1 MLLVCANVIKPL
13 GKGYLD
19 FVSDFNSF
27 LGTIEVDGIKESK
40 FLDINKGVEN
50 LYQSP

>member
-1 MLLVCANVIKPL
+1 MLLTCADIIKLL
-13 GKGYLD
+13 GKGYLN

-40 FLDINKGVEN
+40 FLDVNEGVEN
-50 LYQSP
+50 LH